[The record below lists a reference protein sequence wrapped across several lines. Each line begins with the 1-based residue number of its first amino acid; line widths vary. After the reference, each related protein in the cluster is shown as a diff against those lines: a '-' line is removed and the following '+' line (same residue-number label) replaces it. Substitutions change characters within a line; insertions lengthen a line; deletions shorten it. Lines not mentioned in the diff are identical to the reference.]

1 MREKIAK
8 RLVAAFPPASEINIS
23 DNRLV
28 LEKLLAVALMMAK
41 DGKEEKEA
49 AEAFP
54 EALQGIPVN
63 DLKNYGEEQACDR
76 YAPWDDCGN
85 AFEDSLQSAFK
96 GQFTWSRVEVTELV
110 WLLPNEEEFANLNL
124 YADYEDADRFQSEV
138 EKSLTHYEIASGLLD
153 DFDIPVEDMG
163 NFPETTQ
170 LLRRKALED
179 SILEPVIDIYTF
191 CIKSMAIGS
200 YIRKKDTL
208 QITAEEKA
216 EIDGL
221 IEICTSPLTDC
232 FTGEAAVISSG
243 EWCQLTLYGTDAM
256 GTTEVF
262 TTEMDPRFPFA
273 AWLLNDR
280 LARLDKKLHFI
291 DKITDKKPEG
301 GGI

>member
-1 MREKIAK
+1 MKEKIAK

-41 DGKEEKEA
+41 DGKEEKETSV
-49 AEAFP
+49 AFP
-54 EALQGIPVN
+54 EALRGIPLD
-63 DLKNYGEEQACDR
+63 DLENYGSEIACDR

-85 AFEDSLQSAFK
+85 TFDDSLQSAFK
-96 GQFTWSRVEVTELV
+96 GQITWSRVEVAELV
-110 WLLPNEEEFANLNL
+110 WLLPNEEFADLDL
-124 YADYEDADRFQSEV
+124 YMNYEDADRFQTEV
-138 EKSLTHYEIASGLLD
+138 GKSLTHYEIASGLLD
-153 DFDIPVEDMG
+153 DFDIPAEDMG
-163 NFPETTQ
+163 MFPDTTQ
-170 LLRRKALED
+170 LLSRKATGD
-179 SILEPVIDIYTF
+179 SVLEPVIDIYTF

-208 QITAEEKA
+208 RITAEEKA

-221 IEICTSPLTDC
+221 IEICASPLVDY

-256 GTTEVF
+256 GETEKF

-280 LARLDKKLHFI
+280 LARLDKKLRFI
-291 DKITDKKPEG
+291 DKT
-301 GGI
+301 